1 MKFKW
6 KTIATTLFA
15 TTLFYSNVFAAAI
28 TIDGKL
34 LSTKTPPTVVNGRV
48 MVPARPIFEA
58 LGCSVS
64 WNSSTQTISAVNIS
78 NLNSIDLV
86 LNKPTAAI
94 NDKSC
99 SLDTPA
105 QIING
110 STMVPLRFVAEGFNC
125 NVKWDSKTQTASITR
140 NVKAVT
146 EYVPYSAGD
155 KATLAQD
162 IANGNVV
169 YMNGQYWATPEYAT
183 SLANAQFVIQDVSG
197 DEELIDIS
205 RFRTSTN
212 TYITESTDDVKSENE
227 NYDLDGVENKY
238 TDELREAIYGT
249 SK

>member
-6 KTIATTLFA
+6 KTIATTLLA
-15 TTLFYSNVFAAAI
+15 TTLFSSNVFAAAI

-34 LSTKTPPTVVNGRV
+34 LSTTTPPTVVNGRV

-64 WNSSTQTISAVNIS
+64 WDSSTQTISAVNIS
-78 NLNSIDLV
+78 NLDSIDLV
-86 LNKPTAAI
+86 LNKSTATI
-94 NDKSC
+94 NDKSYT
-99 SLDTPA
+99 LDTPA

-140 NVKAVT
+140 NIKRIT

-155 KATLAQD
+155 NATLAQN

-183 SLANAQFVIQDVSG
+183 SLANAQIVYSNDISG
-197 DEELIDIS
+197 DEELVDVAS
-205 RFRTSTN
+205 RYPTPTN
-212 TYITESTDDVKSENE
+212 TFSESTEEVKSEE
-227 NYDLDGVENKY
+227 NDIDGVENKY
-238 TDELREAIYGT
+238 TDELREALFGT
-249 SK
+249 SE